1 MKHWKRLVALALSG
15 ALALSLCACDLAGKP
30 TGGDPTGSA
39 SPAPS
44 GDPSPAPTVEV
55 DLSKPALE
63 FSAGLSSGDTLVTV
77 GDTEMPADL
86 VLYWLAMSCSNFMSQ
101 YGMFGLQLTDKP
113 DPNQDGTFADL
124 MADSAVNIAAYN
136 ALIRQRAAE
145 LGCPPTD
152 AQVEE
157 AKQEMLADGQDRY
170 DLLKT
175 AFGLTDQS
183 LEYLFLSNTYYENVL
198 AAAVPAA
205 TDEMLNNYVYQAKHI
220 LLLTVDMEGEQVQQ
234 GDGTYAY
241 PALPAE
247 KVAEQKKLAEDL
259 LAQLQGAEDLPAK
272 FDELMNQYSEDT
284 GLKSNPDGYTTTTGE
299 MVPPFEKAALA
310 LKPGEISGIVE
321 SSYGYH
327 IILRGEV
334 DDIQSYA
341 QECREHALDQQLTEL
356 LNATQITRAPALDSL
371 DIPDFFN
378 KYMAYQSAVIPAEPA
393 ATDPAGPVE
402 SGGVG

>member
-1 MKHWKRLVALALSG
+1 MKHWKRLAALCLSF
-15 ALALSLCACDLAGKP
+15 ALALSLCAC
-30 TGGDPTGSA
+30 GDGDADGSA
-39 SPAPS
+39 APSQSASAQPS

-63 FSAGLSSGDTLVTV
+63 FSAGVSSGDTLVTV
-77 GDTEMPADL
+77 NGTGMPADL
-86 VLYWLAMSCSNFMSQ
+86 TLYWLAMSCSDFMGQ
-101 YGMFGLQLTDKP
+101 YGMFGIQLSDKP
-113 DPNQDGTFADL
+113 DPNQERTFADL
-124 MADSAVNIAAYN
+124 MLDSAVNIAAYN
-136 ALIRQRAAE
+136 TLIRQKAAE

-152 AQVEE
+152 AQTEE
-157 AKQEMLADGQDRY
+157 AKQEMLADGQERY
-170 DLLKT
+170 DQLKT
-175 AFGLTDQS
+175 AFGLTDES
-183 LEYLFLSNTYYENVL
+183 LQYLFLSNTYYENVL

-234 GDGTYAY
+234 EDGTYAY

-284 GLKSNPDGYTTTTGE
+284 GLKSNPDGYTTTAGE

-341 QECREHALDQQLTEL
+341 QDCREYTLDQQLTEML
-356 LNATQITRAPALDSL
+356 QAAEITRAPALDSL

-378 KYMAYQSAVIPAEPA
+378 KYMAYHSAVIPADPA